1 MERADLDFLLLH
13 NVNITVPMDRAST
26 ARVAILGTT
35 PNSDVAAVMDFLRK
49 EWTLNKLYDGLSQ
62 PWGFW
67 NRAAESEGTTRLQ
80 DSLGRQANL
89 QYAFPNDRPTAVV
102 IMLHG
107 AQSNGAAM
115 LRFLGDDATDRGMG
129 RCDNG

>member
-1 MERADLDFLLLH
+1 
-13 NVNITVPMDRAST
+13 MDRAST